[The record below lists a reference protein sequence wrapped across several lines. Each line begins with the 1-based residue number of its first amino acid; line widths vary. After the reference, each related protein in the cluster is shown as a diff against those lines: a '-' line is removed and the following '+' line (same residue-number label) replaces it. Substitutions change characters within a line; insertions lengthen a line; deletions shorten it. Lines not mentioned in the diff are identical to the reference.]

1 MYGQTP
7 LDFGFMLLSAL
18 TALGL
23 AAAFLDF
30 AAGHRQLR
38 FLKDVPPAL
47 AGPPLSL
54 LAPARNEAKGIEAAV
69 TSLVRLDYPALQI
82 IVVNDRST
90 DETGAILKRLACQH
104 SRLTV
109 KHISELPEGWLGKN
123 HARSG

>member
-7 LDFGFMLLSAL
+7 LDFGFTLLSAL
-18 TALGL
+18 TALVL

-54 LAPARNEAKGIEAAV
+54 IAAARNEGLAHLGRDVEHEAGV
-69 TSLVRLDYPALQI
+69 Q
-82 IVVNDRST
+82 
-90 DETGAILKRLACQH
+90 
-104 SRLTV
+104 
-109 KHISELPEGWLGKN
+109 
-123 HARSG
+123 